1 MIEKVE
7 FLILRNLLYNEEYV
21 RKVIPFIK
29 AEYFE
34 DFNQKV
40 IFEEIQKFVWE
51 YNEPATKEVLC
62 IETEKR
68 NDINDTSFK
77 EITQIIG
84 GLDDELT
91 EFNWLVDTTE
101 KWCRDRAIYIALM
114 ESIQLADGKADE
126 SKGRDAIPS
135 ILSDALAVSF
145 DTHIG
150 HDYLIDYE
158 ERYESYHRKENKIE
172 FDLEYFNKITKG
184 GLPNKTLNI
193 ALAGTGVGKSL
204 FMCHVASGALLQG
217 KNVLYIT
224 LEMAEEKIAERI
236 DANLL
241 NVSIQDIVDL
251 PKQMFDKKVINL
263 AKKTQGT
270 LIIKEYPTASA
281 HSGHFKALLQE
292 LALKKS
298 FRPDIIF
305 IDYLNICASSRY
317 RGNSTVNSY
326 SYIKAIAEELRGLAV
341 EANLP
346 IISATQTTRGGFGSS
361 DVELTDTSESFGLPA
376 TADLMFALI
385 STDDLEGL
393 NQIMVKQLK
402 NRYNDPTMNKRFVV
416 GIDRAK
422 MRLYDCEQSAQE
434 DIVDSGQEEEYTFKD
449 KKPKK
454 SFEGFKFDDKTSR

>member
-1 MIEKVE
+1 METVE
-7 FLILRNLLYNEEYV
+7 FLVLRNLLHNEEYV

-29 AEYFE
+29 GDYFE
-34 DFNQKV
+34 DRNQRIV
-40 IFEEIQKFVWE
+40 FEEIVKFVE
-51 YNEPATKEVLC
+51 DYNKPATKEVLC

-68 NDINDTSFK
+68 QDITDDSFK
-77 EITQIIG
+77 EITTLIG
-84 GLDDELT
+84 SLDEQPS
-91 EFNWLVDTTE
+91 EFDWLVNTTE
-101 KWCRDRAIYIALM
+101 KWCRDRAIYLALM
-114 ESIQLADGKADE
+114 ESIQLADGKDDT
-126 SKGRDAIPS
+126 KGRDAIPT
-135 ILSDALAVSF
+135 ILSDALGVSF
-145 DTHIG
+145 DTNVG

-158 ERYESYHRKENKIE
+158 QRYESYHRKEDKIE
-172 FDLEYFNKITKG
+172 FDLEFFNKITKG

-204 FMCHVASGALLQG
+204 FMCHVASSALLQG

-241 NVSIQDIVDL
+241 NIPIQDITDL
-251 PKQMFDKKVINL
+251 PKVMFENKVTNL

-298 FRPDIIF
+298 FRPDMIF

-317 RGNSTVNSY
+317 RANSNVNSY

-341 EANLP
+341 EANVP
-346 IISATQTTRGGFGSS
+346 IVSATQTTRSGFASS
-361 DVELTDTSESFGLPA
+361 DVDLTDTSESFGLPA

-385 STDDLEGL
+385 STEELEGL
-393 NQIMVKQLK
+393 NQILVKQLK
-402 NRYNDPTMNKRFVV
+402 NRYNDPTVFKRFVV

-434 DIVDSGQEEEYTFKD
+434 DIVDSGQEEEYTFKE
-449 KKPKK
+449 KPKK
-454 SFEGFKFDDKTSR
+454 SFKDFKFNE

>member
-1 MIEKVE
+1 MDKVE
-7 FLILRNLLYNEEYV
+7 IIILKSLINNEEYL
-21 RKVIPFIK
+21 RKVLPFVK
-29 AEYFE
+29 SEYFE
-34 DFNQKV
+34 DTSQKI
-40 IFEEIQKFVWE
+40 IFEEIFNFVE
-51 YNEPATKEVLC
+51 QYNKLATKEILC
-62 IETEKR
+62 IEVEKR
-68 NDINDTSFK
+68 SDINEETFRNISEVIFS
-77 EITQIIG
+77 
-84 GLDDELT
+84 LDEET
-91 EFNWLVDTTE
+91 VEFNWLVDTTE

-114 ESIQLADGKADE
+114 ESIQLADGKADD

-150 HDYLIDYE
+150 HDYLTDYE
-158 ERYESYHRKENKIE
+158 ERYESYHRKEDKIE

-184 GLPNKTLNI
+184 GIPNKTLNI

-204 FMCHVASGALLQG
+204 FMCHVASSALLQG

-241 NVSIQDIVDL
+241 NVPIQDIVDL
-251 PKQMFDKKVINL
+251 PKSMFESKVTNL

-281 HSGHFKALLQE
+281 HSAHFKSLLQE

-341 EANLP
+341 EANVP
-346 IISATQTTRGGFGSS
+346 IFSATQTTRSGYGSS

-385 STDDLEGL
+385 STEELESLG
-393 NQIMVKQLK
+393 QILVKQLK
-402 NRYNDPTMNKRFVV
+402 NRYNDAATNKRFVV

-422 MRLYDCEQSAQE
+422 MRLYDCEQAAQE
-434 DIVDSGQEEEYTFKD
+434 DIVDSGQEEEYNNNE

-454 SFEGFKFDDKTSR
+454 SFDGFKF